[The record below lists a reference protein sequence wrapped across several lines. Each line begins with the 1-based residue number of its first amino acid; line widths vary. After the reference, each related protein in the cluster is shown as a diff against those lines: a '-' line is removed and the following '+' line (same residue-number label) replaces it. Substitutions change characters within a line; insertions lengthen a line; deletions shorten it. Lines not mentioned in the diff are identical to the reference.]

1 MIWSNSLRMSRRRGV
16 LRLGVAAA
24 AMAAIGLSSFAAF
37 AQDYPNRP
45 ITAIVPFGAGGGADT
60 QTRIWGEAM
69 AGLTGQRIVVENVAG
84 SAGVAGTKQGIS
96 AEPDGYTVVMGA
108 ASTIA
113 INPVSNPAAD
123 YYPPRDLRPVA
134 VIGYTPYVMVVANS
148 LGVKTLP
155 DLIEYGKAN
164 EGALTYASWTAVGE
178 FARRGLELRTGMVMT
193 PVPYQGAT
201 EAMTDVI
208 AGRTSAAILDISS
221 ALPFIRSGSVTPVV
235 MTGPEKSPA
244 LPEVGTVVEA
254 GVENYVIDS
263 WIALF
268 VPRNTPDDVVQ
279 FLNAKTREAL
289 KSPASAARYAELEI
303 EMRDYDVAE
312 TEAFMAKQ
320 VDAWAA
326 LIQEAGPPQ

>member
-1 MIWSNSLRMSRRRGV
+1 MIWSKSPPMTRRQGA
-16 LRLGVAAA
+16 LRLGAAA
-24 AMAAIGLSSFAAF
+24 IAMAAIGLNLAAAF

-45 ITAIVPFGAGGGADT
+45 ITAVVPFGAGGGADT

-134 VIGYTPYVMVVANS
+134 VIGYTPYVMVVANDLGIKS
-148 LGVKTLP
+148 LP
-155 DLIEYGKAN
+155 ELIEFGKAN
-164 EGALTYASWTAVGE
+164 EDALTYAGWTAVGE
-178 FARRGLELRTGMVMT
+178 FARRGLELRTGLAMT
-193 PVPYQGAT
+193 PVPYPGAT

-208 AGRTSAAILDISS
+208 AGRASAAILDISS
-221 ALPFIRSGSVTPVV
+221 ALPFIRSGSVTPIV
-235 MTGPEKSPA
+235 MTGPDKSSA
-244 LPEVGTVVEA
+244 LPDVGTVVEA
-254 GVENYVIDS
+254 GIENYVIDS

-268 VPRNTPDDVVQ
+268 VPRETPDEIVQ

-289 KSPASAARYAELEI
+289 KSSAATARYAELEI
-303 EMRDYDVAE
+303 ELRDYDVSE
-312 TEAFMAKQ
+312 TEAFMARQ

-326 LIQEAGPPQ
+326 LIHEAGPPQ

>member
-1 MIWSNSLRMSRRRGV
+1 VTRRPGA
-16 LRLGVAAA
+16 LRLGAAVIAFA
-24 AMAAIGLSSFAAF
+24 AVGLSHLPAF

-69 AGLTGQRIVVENVAG
+69 AALTGQRIVVENVAG

-134 VIGYTPYVMVVANS
+134 VIGYTPYVMVVANN
-148 LGVKTLP
+148 LAVKTLP
-155 DLIEYGKAN
+155 ELIEYGKAN
-164 EGALTYASWTAVGE
+164 EGALTYAGWTAVGE
-178 FARRGLELRTGMVMT
+178 FARRGLELRTGLIMT
-193 PVPYQGAT
+193 AVPYPGAT

-208 AGRTSAAILDISS
+208 AGRASAAILDISS
-221 ALPFIRSGSVTPVV
+221 ALPFIRSGSVTPIV
-235 MTGPEKSPA
+235 MTGPDKSPA
-244 LPEVGTVVEA
+244 LPDVGTVVEA

-263 WIALF
+263 WVALF
-268 VPRNTPDDVVQ
+268 VPRETPEEIVQ
-279 FLNAKTREAL
+279 YLNAKTREAL
-289 KSPASAARYAELEI
+289 KSPAATERYAELEI
-303 EMRDYDVAE
+303 ELRDYDVAE
-312 TEAFMAKQ
+312 TESFMAKQ

-326 LIQEAGPPQ
+326 LIQEAGPSQ